1 MEGSTIELVKSVET
15 RKPLAAQ
22 LKQNERAEEIVIRIT
37 KELDRFRILRISHF
51 VDLNANK
58 DIINDVINVLQSQ
71 ENIRVIERNGDFL
84 IAKEDI

>member
-1 MEGSTIELVKSVET
+1 MEGSTIELVKRAET

-22 LKQNERAEEIVIRIT
+22 LKQNERAEEIVSRIT
-37 KELDRFRILRISHF
+37 KELDRFRILRISNF